1 MISELDNSFKD
12 GDMRHFYSKVK
23 QLTKIN
29 KKTQIVTGILTSD
42 GAHLDEERVEML
54 IADNYANLMGKPL
67 FQRSDE
73 ENTLLE

>member
-1 MISELDNSFKD
+1 
-12 GDMRHFYSKVK
+12 
-23 QLTKIN
+23 
-29 KKTQIVTGILTSD
+29 VTGILTSD